1 MPNRIIRECSR
12 TSPSLAKLSDLAE
25 RTFWRVITVLDD
37 FGRYNGTTNALL
49 AACYPEGAPMLTAA
63 RFKGAIAELEEGDL
77 LRFYRVDGREYVY
90 SPTWM
95 KYQRRRASESKFPQ
109 PTENKG
115 RGHLTADD
123 RESRTSAAVI
133 EDVVVVEGGGGGDAR
148 AGTAPALER
157 PPAPPEYVTSC
168 KNCVA
173 MLRTLNDSSGRCY
186 NAPGRAGEW
195 MHLAHDGR
203 NLSEVLSA
211 IKRQAAKLIR
221 LPGKA
226 RFLSPSVLFKPENW
240 DTTINDRPAPAD
252 RFDELTPPE
261 GV

>member
-1 MPNRIIRECSR
+1 
-12 TSPSLAKLSDLAE
+12 
-25 RTFWRVITVLDD
+25 VITVLDD

-133 EDVVVVEGGGGGDAR
+133 EDVVVVEDVKLPCRAQRDVAAVFSFWQWWMERPRAKLTPDRRQKINTRLREGYGFDTIARACIGLSKSPFHRGGNDNGKVYDDITLICRNGSKLEGFADLASEQDAR
-148 AGTAPALER
+148 EEIDNWRREAGQDVAV
-157 PPAPPEYVTSC
+157 PPS
-168 KNCVA
+168 
-173 MLRTLNDSSGRCY
+173 
-186 NAPGRAGEW
+186 
-195 MHLAHDGR
+195 
-203 NLSEVLSA
+203 
-211 IKRQAAKLIR
+211 
-221 LPGKA
+221 GKA
-226 RFLSPSVLFKPENW
+226 
-240 DTTINDRPAPAD
+240 
-252 RFDELTPPE
+252 
-261 GV
+261 